1 MSIFSQ
7 NTSSAKSSFIISS
20 AGQSELLS
28 TTITDLIIILNG
40 LAGTNPVQSVQSITD
55 YITLLKKQS
64 TSTLYVNIIDM
75 LTKLREVF
83 ISFFPINNQT
93 FESLNLA
100 SSTYLDVEYNY
111 RQYIATGDK
120 KYLSSLDPN
129 LLPLVLEILDG
140 IKNNTV
146 N

>member
-7 NTSSAKSSFIISS
+7 NTSNIKSTFIISS
-20 AGQSELLS
+20 DGQSGILLNTVTEL
-28 TTITDLIIILNG
+28 IVILNS
-40 LAGTNPVQSVQSITD
+40 LSGTNPVQSVQSITN
-55 YITLLKKQS
+55 YINLLTKQS
-64 TSTLYVNIIDM
+64 SSTLYANIITM

-83 ISFFPINNQT
+83 ISFFPIDNKT

-100 SSTYLDVEYNY
+100 SSTYLDLEYNY
-111 RQYIATGDK
+111 RQYIDTGDK
-120 KYLSSLDPN
+120 RYLSSLDPS